1 MLGIS
6 VYMSQYDSSYI
17 EQARVA
23 GAEYVFTSM
32 QMPEEDYDK
41 LRPVIKEFFTKC
53 HELKL
58 KVVSDVSPVTFEKLG
73 LANNDFQALQDFGFS
88 AVRLDYGI
96 DDLNLIKQLQKQFTV
111 FLNASIVSPEYLEK
125 LLQSGVDRKKLILSY
140 NYYPHVNTG
149 LSWASF
155 IKRNRA
161 FVKMGVRTQAF
172 VPGDW
177 EYRFPMYEGLPTV
190 ERHRG
195 MNSFVAAVE
204 LMHEAGVTDVFISDT
219 RARIS
224 GLERIVRYQREGII
238 SLKTDFLPEFSEYQN
253 LTLAV
258 RKDQP
263 ERIVRLLAPRK
274 KIEPRHQVKISR
286 GAVILQ
292 NELAKR
298 YSGEVY
304 LAKVDLPSDP
314 GSNIIGY
321 IMPEYMPLLEQID
334 EKNKIIL
341 NRKLQ

>member
-6 VYMSQYDSSYI
+6 VYMSQYDPSYL
-17 EQARVA
+17 EQAQAA
-23 GAEYVFTSM
+23 GAEYVFTSL

-41 LRPVIKEFFTKC
+41 LRPVIKEFFSKC
-53 HELKL
+53 HELGL
-58 KVVSDVSPVTFEKLG
+58 RVVSDVSPVTFEKLG
-73 LANNDFQALQDFGFS
+73 LANNDFQALKDFGFG

-96 DDLNLIKQLQKQFTV
+96 DDPNLIKQLQNRFTV
-111 FLNASIVSPEYLEK
+111 FLNASIVSPEYLEE
-125 LLQSGVDRKKLILSY
+125 LLQSGIDRENLILSY

-149 LSWASF
+149 LNWTSF
-155 IKRNRA
+155 IKRNRTFA
-161 FVKMGVRTQAF
+161 KMGVRTQAF

-195 MNSFVAAVE
+195 MNSFAAAVE

-274 KIEPRHQVKISR
+274 RSS
-286 GAVILQ
+286 L
-292 NELAKR
+292 
-298 YSGEVY
+298 
-304 LAKVDLPSDP
+304 DT
-314 GSNIIGY
+314 
-321 IMPEYMPLLEQID
+321 
-334 EKNKIIL
+334 
-341 NRKLQ
+341 KLKFQEGQ